1 MVGASLGYM
10 CVEGWK
16 REDYPYNPAGIKVL
30 TREYPHQPSSVF
42 SDIRYRQALW
52 HCVCVCVCG
61 DLFSVPTRILV
72 RAAAVPRQRIT
83 WTSWATTR

>member
-1 MVGASLGYM
+1 M

-42 SDIRYRQALW
+42 TDIRYRSSVCTFTPSRPSSSLCAL
-52 HCVCVCVCG
+52 C
-61 DLFSVPTRILV
+61 LAL
-72 RAAAVPRQRIT
+72 
-83 WTSWATTR
+83 